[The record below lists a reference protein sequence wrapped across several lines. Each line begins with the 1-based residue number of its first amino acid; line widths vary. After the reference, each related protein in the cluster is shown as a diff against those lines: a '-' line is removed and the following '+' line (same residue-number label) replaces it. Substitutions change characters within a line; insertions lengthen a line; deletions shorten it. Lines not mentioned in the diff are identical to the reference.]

1 METDLYSPVK
11 TWLERLGFEAKGEI
25 CGCDVVALRA
35 GEKDALVVVEL
46 KTAFNLDLVLQA
58 VDRMAACDEVWVAV
72 PASRGGRGRERD
84 RRVHKLCR
92 RLGVGLMIVSPTGF
106 VEPIV
111 APEPWK
117 PRADNKRRSR
127 IMAEH
132 RRRQGDPARGGSTR
146 TKIMTA
152 YRQQA
157 LACAAAMIECPR
169 RPRDLKLEFP
179 DAPKILQGNVYGWFE
194 RLERGIYGLTPA
206 GRAALETW
214 GTGAL

>member
-11 TWLERLGFEAKGEI
+11 TWLEKARLQLRARSA
-25 CGCDVVALRA
+25 GCDVVALRA

-46 KTAFNLDLVLQA
+46 KTAFNLDLVPQA

-72 PASRGGRGRERD
+72 PASRGGRGRSATGASTNCAGGRRRPHDRFADGLRRTD
-84 RRVHKLCR
+84 RRAGTVEAAR
-92 RLGVGLMIVSPTGF
+92 RQQAPFPHHGGASPSPG
-106 VEPIV
+106 
-111 APEPWK
+111 
-117 PRADNKRRSR
+117 RSR
-127 IMAEH
+127 
-132 RRRQGDPARGGSTR
+132 ARGSTR

-179 DAPKILQGNVYGWFE
+179 DAPKILQGNVYGWFSAS
-194 RLERGIYGLTPA
+194 ERGIYGLTPA

-214 GTGAL
+214 ERAL

>member
-1 METDLYSPVK
+1 
-11 TWLERLGFEAKGEI
+11 
-25 CGCDVVALRA
+25 
-35 GEKDALVVVEL
+35 
-46 KTAFNLDLVLQA
+46 
-58 VDRMAACDEVWVAV
+58 
-72 PASRGGRGRERD
+72 
-84 RRVHKLCR
+84 
-92 RLGVGLMIVSPTGF
+92 
-106 VEPIV
+106 
-111 APEPWK
+111 
-117 PRADNKRRSR
+117 
-127 IMAEH
+127 MAEH